1 MATELG
7 LPRRHAAVPVISRRT
22 HRVRL
27 AGKATSPF
35 ADVLCAV
42 DDSRG
47 SAEALR
53 QAAAIA
59 APKPAP
65 RCLTVHE
72 KEGTGISADGN
83 YVSDRLLAASEGR
96 DLLAIGCHGGSRL
109 GGMMLGGI
117 ATQVAHRANVPLLIA
132 RHTADEDFPR
142 DVLLASDGSPG
153 SWVAMEL
160 AARLARARGS
170 SLQVVYVPNG
180 HPERYRELFKQ
191 VDEIERLTGMA
202 PLFLDTPGDPARRI
216 AEAARAAQSSL
227 VVIGKRGRHG
237 LKSLGSVSE
246 RVVHRAPCSVLV
258 VPPR

>member
-1 MATELG
+1 MATELA
-7 LPRRHAAVPVISRRT
+7 RRAVAV
-22 HRVRL
+22 
-27 AGKATSPF
+27 ASPF

-42 DDSRG
+42 DESRG
-47 SAEALR
+47 SAEAVR

-59 APKPAP
+59 APDTPP

-72 KEGTGISADGN
+72 KEGAGISADGN
-83 YVSDRLLAASEGR
+83 YVSDRLLAESADR

-117 ATQVAHRANVPLLIA
+117 ATQVAHRASVPLLIA
-132 RHTADEDFPR
+132 RRTADGDGDFPR
-142 DVLLASDGSPG
+142 DILLASDGSPG
-153 SWVAMEL
+153 SWTAMEL

-170 SLQVVYVPNG
+170 SLQVAYVPDG

-191 VDEIERLTGMA
+191 VNEIERLTGTA

-227 VVIGKRGRHG
+227 VVIGKRARRGA
-237 LKSLGSVSE
+237 KSLGSVSE
-246 RVVHRAPCSVLV
+246 RVIHRAPCSVLL